1 MKSTGGRCILRGW
14 VGVGGLGGSKVV
26 RFVGFR
32 VLEVVTTATVGGGGE
47 GEGGE

>member
-14 VGVGGLGGSKVV
+14 VGRGVLEGAKVV

-32 VLEVVTTATVGGGGE
+32 VLEVVTTATVGGRGVGGGE
-47 GEGGE
+47 